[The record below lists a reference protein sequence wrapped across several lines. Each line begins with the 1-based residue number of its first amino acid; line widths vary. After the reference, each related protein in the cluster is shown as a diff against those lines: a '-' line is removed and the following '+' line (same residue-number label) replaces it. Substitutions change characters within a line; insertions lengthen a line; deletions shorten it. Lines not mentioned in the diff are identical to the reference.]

1 MCYAVLLSVMKQHQT
16 MRIESSIIQTL
27 KKEAK
32 KERRSLNNVIENAL
46 QDFVDSLK
54 QKKS

>member
-1 MCYAVLLSVMKQHQT
+1 MKQHQT